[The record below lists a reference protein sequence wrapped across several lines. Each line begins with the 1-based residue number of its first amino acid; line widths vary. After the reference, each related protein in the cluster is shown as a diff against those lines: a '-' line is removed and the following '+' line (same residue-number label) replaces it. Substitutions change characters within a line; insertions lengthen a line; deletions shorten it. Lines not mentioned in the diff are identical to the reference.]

1 MRILILAAATMM
13 AATPAIAQT
22 GPAETFNGPRVEGL
36 IGYDR
41 ASSPYPGDAADS
53 SGILYG
59 VAAGYD
65 VRQGNLVFGGEAELT
80 GASTDTRADGAFVA
94 GDRIVVDAGRD
105 LYAGGRIGYVVTP
118 RAMAYGKLGYTNART
133 DVDYRGGAGG
143 AAFSEG
149 RNSGGFRVGAGAEVA
164 MRDNI
169 YVKGEYRYSDYGS
182 TALDHRHQLVLGA
195 GFRF

>member
-1 MRILILAAATMM
+1 MRILILAAAAMM

-65 VRQGNLVFGGEAELT
+65 VRT
-80 GASTDTRADGAFVA
+80 
-94 GDRIVVDAGRD
+94 
-105 LYAGGRIGYVVTP
+105 
-118 RAMAYGKLGYTNART
+118 M
-133 DVDYRGGAGG
+133 
-143 AAFSEG
+143 
-149 RNSGGFRVGAGAEVA
+149 
-164 MRDNI
+164 
-169 YVKGEYRYSDYGS
+169 
-182 TALDHRHQLVLGA
+182 
-195 GFRF
+195 